1 MQGPRTKY
9 VTVLKRVIFALAFTL
24 LMLLLGFFANIGYH
38 VISVKELPYPLGFK
52 SYGTYAV
59 GSFYCDIV
67 YNPILYPYY
76 WFVGVGHFTG
86 NVSMIL
92 FPNYGPGEQ
101 AYPIFPGPDVRE
113 SDLYVTTMLY
123 IWGITPN
130 MVFLLFIAVFL
141 EIINKRIVYLVLSG
155 GTLGFAVASVIGLV
169 IGSLISASAIVYL
182 LVFNKSKMAVL
193 RDFWD
198 SLWE

>member
-1 MQGPRTKY
+1 MQGPRSKF
-9 VTVLKRVIFALAFTL
+9 VTVLKRIVFALAFTL
-24 LMLLLGFFANIGYH
+24 LMLLLGFFGTIGYH
-38 VISVKELPYPLGFK
+38 VISVKELSYPLGFR

-76 WFVGVGHFTG
+76 WFVGAGHFTG

-92 FPNYGPGEQ
+92 IPDYGPGEQ

-113 SDLYVTTMLY
+113 GDLYVTSMLV
-123 IWGITPN
+123 WGITAN
-130 MVFLLFIAVFL
+130 MAFLLFITVFL
-141 EIINKRIVYLVLSG
+141 EIINKRIVYLVLSS

-182 LVFNKSKMAVL
+182 SVFNKSKMAVL
-193 RDFWD
+193 RDFWS

>member
-9 VTVLKRVIFALAFTL
+9 VTVLKRIIFALAFTL
-24 LMLLLGFFANIGYH
+24 LMLFLGFFADIGYH
-38 VISVKELPYPLGFK
+38 VISVKELSYPLGFK

-59 GSFYCDIV
+59 GRFYCDIV

-76 WFVGVGHFTG
+76 WFVGAGHFTG
-86 NVSMIL
+86 NVSMII
-92 FPNYGPGEQ
+92 FPDYGPGEQ
-101 AYPIFPGPDVRE
+101 ARSIFPGPDVRE
-113 SDLYVTTMLY
+113 GDLYVTTVLV
-123 IWGITPN
+123 WGITAN
-130 MVFLLFIAVFL
+130 MVFLLFITVFL

-169 IGSLISASAIVYL
+169 VGSLISASVIVYL
-182 LVFNKSKMAVL
+182 LVFDKSKMAAL
-193 RDFWD
+193 RDFWS

>member
-1 MQGPRTKY
+1 LQGPRTKY
-9 VTVLKRVIFALAFTL
+9 VKVLKRVIFALAFTL

-38 VISVKELPYPLGFK
+38 VISIKELPYPLGFR
-52 SYGTYAV
+52 SYGTYAI
-59 GSFYCDIV
+59 GRFYCDIV

-76 WFVGVGHFTG
+76 WFAGTGHFTG

-92 FPNYGPGEQ
+92 YPNYGPGEQ

-113 SDLYVTTMLY
+113 GDLYVTTMLL
-123 IWGITPN
+123 WGATAN
-130 MVFLLFIAVFL
+130 MVLLLFITMFL
-141 EIINKRIVYLVLSG
+141 EIINKRIVYLVLIG

-169 IGSLISASAIVYL
+169 IGSLISTSAIVYL

>member
-1 MQGPRTKY
+1 MQGPRSKF
-9 VTVLKRVIFALAFTL
+9 VTVLKRIVFALAFTL

-38 VISVKELPYPLGFK
+38 VISVKELSYPLGFR

-59 GSFYCDIV
+59 GRFYCDIV

-76 WFVGVGHFTG
+76 WFVGAGHFTG
-86 NVSMIL
+86 NVSMIIS
-92 FPNYGPGEQ
+92 PDYGPGEQ
-101 AYPIFPGPDVRE
+101 ARPIFPGPDVRE
-113 SDLYVTTMLY
+113 GDLYVTTMLV
-123 IWGITPN
+123 WGITAN
-130 MVFLLFIAVFL
+130 MAFLLFIAVFL
-141 EIINKRIVYLVLSG
+141 EIINKRIVYLVLSS

-182 LVFNKSKMAVL
+182 SVFNKSKMVVL
-193 RDFWD
+193 RDFWY

>member
-1 MQGPRTKY
+1 LQGSRTKY
-9 VTVLKRVIFALAFTL
+9 VTVLKRIIFALAFTI

-76 WFVGVGHFTG
+76 WFVGAGNRTG
-86 NVSMIL
+86 NFRMII

-113 SDLYVTTMLY
+113 GDLYVTAMLV
-123 IWGITPN
+123 WGMTPN
-130 MVFLLFIAVFL
+130 FVLLLFITIFL
-141 EIINKRIVYLVLSG
+141 EIINKRIVYLVLIG
-155 GTLGFAVASVIGLV
+155 GSLGFALASVIGLV
-169 IGSLISASAIVYL
+169 VGSLVSASAIAYL
-182 LVFNKSKMAVL
+182 LVFNKPKMNML
-193 RDFWD
+193 RDFWH